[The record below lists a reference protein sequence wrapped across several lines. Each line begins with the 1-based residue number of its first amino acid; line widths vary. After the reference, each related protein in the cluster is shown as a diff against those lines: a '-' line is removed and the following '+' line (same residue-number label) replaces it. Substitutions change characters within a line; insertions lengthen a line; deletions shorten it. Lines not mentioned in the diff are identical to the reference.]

1 MSATLDLIL
10 SKVGELSSE
19 ELLALQERIVEKLG
33 QSKPA
38 NGHPKQEIIYAPI
51 LTPEEIEAELI
62 EIFGAE
68 EYAAIKADL
77 EANGL
82 EDLPP
87 LSKPLSQIV
96 IEEREESRY

>member
-62 EIFGAE
+62 EIFGAV
-68 EYAAIKADL
+68 EYAQIKAAI
-77 EANGL
+77 ANGIL
-82 EDLPP
+82 DNLPQAPRPISQEISED
-87 LSKPLSQIV
+87 
-96 IEEREESRY
+96 REDRV